1 MQKFKLIFFT
11 LIFLSLLIPTLVSS
25 PLAYSFLMT
34 DWDNQEVI
42 SNISEICETGDYSC
56 IDTQLR
62 LDIATPIFAFLS
74 LIFFCIIGIIL
85 IIYSIFYFWWIRKKY
100 YMLNTKS

>member
-11 LIFLSLLIPTLVSS
+11 LIFISLLIPTLVSS

-42 SNISEICETGDYSC
+42 SNISEICETEDYSC

-85 IIYSIFYFWWIRKKY
+85 LIYSIFYIWWIKNIYLKKNY
-100 YMLNTKS
+100 VR

>member
-1 MQKFKLIFFT
+1 MQNFKLIFLT

-42 SNISEICETGDYSC
+42 SNINEICATGDYSC
-56 IDTQLR
+56 IDKQLR

-85 IIYSIFYFWWIRKKY
+85 FIYSIFYIWWIRKIYILRKI
-100 YMLNTKS
+100 M